1 MKGGRLYYDMPIGIL
16 CLESLFPKPR
26 GHMRNPLT
34 YGFPTVTRVIRGV
47 DIPRLLFN
55 PTPDLLE
62 PFIQAAKELEA
73 DGVQAIT
80 GSCGFMARFQ
90 NQIAAELHIPVF
102 LSSLLQLPLVRLMH
116 GEKASIGVL
125 TASRQALTPAH
136 FANCAT
142 PMESVHIRGM
152 EGNPEFWETIIEGKR
167 HDFDMERLEAE
178 IRLLRRLPE
187 GLLASYPATAIRLS
201 RLLRRHFPRSYRK
214 VSSSFRWE
222 LGESFFWET
231 GDLRRVAPRPL
242 RLPEGK

>member
-116 GEKASIGVL
+116 GEKAEIGVL
-125 TASRQALTPAH
+125 TASSQALTPAH

-167 HDFDMERLEAE
+167 HDFDMERAD
-178 IRLLRRLPE
+178 IISRRMMDIKNIVCTE
-187 GLLASYPATAIRLS
+187 NRN
-201 RLLRRHFPRSYRK
+201 
-214 VSSSFRWE
+214 
-222 LGESFFWET
+222 
-231 GDLRRVAPRPL
+231 
-242 RLPEGK
+242 

>member
-90 NQIAAELHIPVF
+90 SQIAAELHIPVF

-116 GEKASIGVL
+116 GEKAEIGVL
-125 TASRQALTPAH
+125 TASSQALTPAH

-178 IRLLRRLPE
+178 IVGSAAAGKGARRPRARMHRPFRLLRAHPARDQPPRLRHQFARRVRLLRRLPE
-187 GLLASYPATAIRLS
+187 GLP
-201 RLLRRHFPRSYRK
+201 
-214 VSSSFRWE
+214 VNM
-222 LGESFFWET
+222 
-231 GDLRRVAPRPL
+231 
-242 RLPEGK
+242 

>member
-26 GHMRNPLT
+26 GHMRNPPT
-34 YGFPTVTRVIRGV
+34 YGFPTVTRVIRG

-178 IRLLRRLPE
+178 IVGSAAAFAQEKALDALVLECTDLSAFSAPIQRAVNLPVYDINSLVE
-187 GLLASYPATAIRLS
+187 YAYYAVC
-201 RLLRRHFPRSYRK
+201 RK
-214 VSSSFRWE
+214 
-222 LGESFFWET
+222 
-231 GDLRRVAPRPL
+231 DY
-242 RLPEGK
+242 